1 MDHRVRLR
9 APRAGR
15 FRQRLAT
22 SLSIAVMSGAA
33 LAGPVF
39 AAPQSLTVDGTLG
52 AGPTPIGTET
62 YDVGAFG
69 TLTVS
74 ATAELSQPVRET
86 LAFDD
91 GNIRQGRTVA
101 VDRSVVP
108 SAPGSLTVHWTVTGF
123 AGSINRTATVPC
135 TVGFSTPVTCNATSS
150 SIRIFGQIPVP
161 LTPFVDMELN
171 ASVTVTPGSAT
182 LDSTVLSGAVAIAGP
197 TSQSVPSSQSVVVPC
212 NAGVGDTLAL
222 SDSGLTHA
230 TSLAGSNGPQITIG
244 AWITVPFPPFI
255 IEADVAS
262 FDVGAHPTVSVAE
275 DLVDPATH
283 ETALGAIKANNVP
296 PDADAGGN
304 YSGNE
309 GQPIQFDGSATT
321 ALCGPPTLRWDFSDG
336 GVAFGAEPFHTFT
349 DNGIFSGILT
359 ATDSTGLTNATT
371 FSITVGNVD
380 PAANA
385 GPDTT
390 ADWGRLVAFNGQATD
405 PGAGDQATLQSSW
418 DFGDGSPSAAGGS
431 TVFHSYAAPGD
442 YVATLT
448 VTDDDGGSDTDTR
461 TVHVTKRDTSTGYL
475 GATAGT
481 YDTAASLRASLVDE
495 YGANL
500 NARQIAF
507 TVAGNPAGS
516 AATNSF
522 GIATRAYTPL
532 LAAGIHATNAQFAG
546 DSLYNASSDSSSIT
560 IARKATS
567 VTYTGALNGA
577 PNKAVG
583 LSAILA
589 DASGTRLAGRTIVFV
604 VGSQTKSAVTDANGV
619 TTTTLVLTQKNA
631 IYPLTATFTP
641 VGADA
646 GTYLASSDAESFKLQ
661 KK

>member
-9 APRAGR
+9 APRSGR
-15 FRQRLAT
+15 FRQRLTAT
-22 SLSIAVMSGAA
+22 LSIAVLSGAA
-33 LAGPVF
+33 LAGPAL
-39 AAPQSLTVDGTLG
+39 AASQSLTVDGTLG
-52 AGPTPIGTET
+52 AGPTAIGSRT

-69 TLTVS
+69 SLTVS

-123 AGSINRTATVPC
+123 AGSINRSATVPC
-135 TVGFSTPVTCNATSS
+135 TVGFSAPVTCNATSS
-150 SIRIFGQIPVP
+150 SIRIFGQVPVP

-171 ASVTVTPGSAT
+171 ASVTVTPGAAT

-197 TSQSVPSSQSVVVPC
+197 TAQSVPSSQSVVVPC
-212 NAGVGDTLAL
+212 NAGVGDTLSL

-230 TSLAGSNGPQITIG
+230 TTLDGTNGPQITIG
-244 AWITVPFPPFI
+244 AWIAVPFPPFI

-262 FDVGAHPTVSVAE
+262 FDVGAHPTVSVAQAI
-275 DLVDPATH
+275 VDPAAH

-309 GQPIQFDGSATT
+309 GTPIQLDGSATT

-336 GVAFGAEPFHTFT
+336 GVAFGPEPFHAFT
-349 DNGIFSGILT
+349 DDGIFSGILT

-371 FSITVGNVD
+371 FSITVGNLD
-380 PAANA
+380 PIVNA

-405 PGAGDQATLQSSW
+405 PGAGDQSTLEWTW
-418 DFGDGSPSAAGGS
+418 DFGDGSPSASGGA
-431 TVFHSYAAPGD
+431 TVLHSYATPGE
-442 YVATLT
+442 YTATLT
-448 VTDDDGGSDTDTR
+448 VSDDDGGWSSDTR

-475 GATAGT
+475 GDTAGT
-481 YDTAASLRASLVDE
+481 FDTAGTLRASLVDE
-495 YGANL
+495 FGANV
-500 NARQIAF
+500 NARQVAF

-516 AATNSF
+516 AATNSL
-522 GIATRAYTPL
+522 GRATLAYTPL
-532 LAAGIHATNAQFAG
+532 LAAGTHATAAQFAG
-546 DSLYNASSDSSSIT
+546 DSLYNASSGAGSIA
-560 IARKATS
+560 ISRKATS

-577 PNKAVG
+577 PNKTIG

-604 VGSQTKSAVTDANGV
+604 LGSQTKSAVTDANGV
-619 TTTTLVLTQKNA
+619 ATTTLTMTQKNA

-641 VGADA
+641 VGTDA